1 MGLPEVILIEGDIA
15 FEPLCMGYQGQPLH
29 FQGRTYPT
37 AEHLFQCLK
46 TTTRQ
51 DHDLIMS
58 RATPDEARA
67 QGVRLLRHRQDWW
80 KVREVALALVL
91 AVKFAP
97 DRSEVARLLETG
109 DALLVCARSDRWLG
123 VDLAGVPMS
132 EGHEEE
138 AWHLAEGLN
147 WLGRLLMA
155 RRAELVS
162 GVEAGRLAHA
172 QESLW
177 RYVRYQPVRPTS

>member
-1 MGLPEVILIEGDIA
+1 MGLPEVILIEADHA

-46 TTTRQ
+46 TTTRK

-58 RATPDEARA
+58 RATPEEARA
-67 QGVRLLRHRQDWW
+67 QGVRLIRMRQDWW
-80 KVREVALALVL
+80 MVREVALALVL
-91 AVKFAP
+91 AVKFVSG
-97 DRSEVARLLETG
+97 RNEVARLLETG
-109 DALLVCARSDRWLG
+109 DALLVFTKGDRWMG
-123 VDLAGVPMS
+123 VDVAGVPMS
-132 EGHEEE
+132 EGHEDE

-147 WLGRLLMA
+147 WLGRLLMS
-155 RRAELVS
+155 RRAELAS
-162 GVEAGRLAHA
+162 GVDAGRLAHA

-177 RYVRYQPVRPTS
+177 RYVRYVPPTP

>member
-1 MGLPEVILIEGDIA
+1 MGLPEVVLVGSDYDW
-15 FEPLCMGYQGQPLH
+15 EPLTMGFQGQPLH

-46 TTTRQ
+46 TTGRK

-67 QGVRLLRHRQDWW
+67 QGVRLIRMRQDWW
-80 KVREVALALVL
+80 KVREAALALVL

-97 DRSEVARLLETG
+97 GRSEVVRLLETG
-109 DALLVCARSDRWLG
+109 DALLVHTGDAWRG
-123 VDLAGVPMS
+123 VTVAAVPG
-132 EGHEEE
+132 EGQPDEV
-138 AWHLAEGLN
+138 WHLAGGLN

-155 RRAELVS
+155 RRAELAS
-162 GVEAGRLAHA
+162 GVDSGRLAHA

-177 RYVRYQPVRPTS
+177 KFVRWTPPASG